1 MPVDCTGMIAS
12 RCGPHLALL
21 PAWRPLVP
29 LSSSSSSSPPRR
41 AATMREPSPPPAPPL
56 PMRAP
61 APRCQRR
68 RRAETLH
75 CIHESRCGPHLAPLS
90 TSRRGTTLRAPSP
103 PPAPALPMRAP
114 APRCQRRAG
123 GRKHCIAF
131 TNHDAALTSRS
142 CRLGAHSPRPRPRPR
157 PRPPHCRHCDRRIP
171 PLPRAS
177 RSKLVNDSRGK

>member
-1 MPVDCTGMIAS
+1 MVCTMPVDCTGMIAS
-12 RCGPHLALL
+12 RCGPHLTLL

-75 CIHESRCGPHLAPLS
+75 CIHESRCGPHLALLPASSWRPLS
-90 TSRRGTTLRAPSP
+90 SS
-103 PPAPALPMRAP
+103 
-114 APRCQRRAG
+114 
-123 GRKHCIAF
+123 
-131 TNHDAALTSRS
+131 SS
-142 CRLGAHSPRPRPRPR
+142 RPR
-157 PRPPHCRHCDRRIP
+157 PRPPHCRICDRRIP